1 MQPRE
6 WCARLL
12 RGGELRPLYP
22 AHPEYD
28 GGHARERELRKVFEH
43 HPRRNLDQ
51 VRLPERIAQRGGKA
65 LSQLRIV
72 VGRVC
77 GGLNFYPR
85 LARRPARQRF
95 SPPSPPD
102 PCPQGLFH
110 FLLLLARPERKSY
123 PVGD

>member
-51 VRLPERIAQRGGKA
+51 VRLPERFAQRGGKA

-77 GGLNFYPR
+77 GGR
-85 LARRPARQRF
+85 LLPAARGGPPHTLRFPPQTPPPTPA
-95 SPPSPPD
+95 
-102 PCPQGLFH
+102 
-110 FLLLLARPERKSY
+110 
-123 PVGD
+123 

>member
-77 GGLNFYPR
+77 GGLKFHPR
-85 LARRPARQRF
+85 LARRAPRQRL
-95 SPPSPPD
+95 SPPHPPP
-102 PCPQGLFH
+102 PCPPGPFPLSLFSTHPELEGL
-110 FLLLLARPERKSY
+110 
-123 PVGD
+123 

>member
-51 VRLPERIAQRGGKA
+51 VRLPERIAQGGGKA

-77 GGLNFYPR
+77 GGLNFYQRP
-85 LARRPARQRF
+85 ARRPPRQPL
-95 SPPSPPD
+95 SPPPPPR
-102 PCPQGLFH
+102 PCPHGPFPLRLFEAPPWAKT
-110 FLLLLARPERKSY
+110 LP
-123 PVGD
+123 